1 MKAYY
6 TMPVTGGFGRSGVP
20 DFLVCYRGTFIGIE
34 CKANGNRPTAL
45 QESNMT
51 AIRAARGAA
60 FVVDETNVQ
69 GLEQRIENWFHTLPL
84 SNHKEWS

>member
-1 MKAYY
+1 M
-6 TMPVTGGFGRSGVP
+6 
-20 DFLVCYRGTFIGIE
+20 E
-34 CKANGNRPTAL
+34 
-45 QESNMT
+45 

-60 FVVDETNVQ
+60 LVIDETNVQ